1 MKRLE
6 IASAKLA
13 VVFPE
18 GKLPAIDPADPA
30 FVLLLGTREVHGK
43 VNPKAARKLAQQRG
57 GAVLQGKLV
66 AQAGTLNLLDAGF
79 TWIDPKAQAATD
91 GGATSARQ
99 EQPRNDT
106 RPQQDPAPD
115 RTAWLQPQELVDIAA
130 ETARCAG
137 LDVTITPYPEVV
149 IQIGDPPQLLRC
161 SGVRFDEHYLLVR
174 LPTGSWR
181 ALKIDPATG
190 SVVLRLACPGG
201 YWRHVVRIL
210 TALVYDRL
218 KARRDQFEA
227 RIAVLPP
234 PADPVEVRSVPEP
247 PVFPLLEPRRR
258 WPPDASPWLAAEAP
272 LPASPPDLVSAA
284 APSPAAGPEA
294 STESTPSPEP
304 TAPAAPAPAPRPAKS
319 AGPPAAPGGNARPL
333 TGRVRR

>member
-13 VVFPE
+13 VVLPE
-18 GKLPAIDPADPA
+18 GKLPAIDPADPG
-30 FVLLLGTREVHGK
+30 FVLLLGGREIPGK
-43 VNPKAARKLAQQRG
+43 VNPKAARKLAQHRG

-66 AQAGTLNLLDAGF
+66 AQAGKLNLLDAGF
-79 TWIDPKAQAATD
+79 TWIDPKAEAATD

-99 EQPRNDT
+99 GQPSNDT
-106 RPQQDPAPD
+106 RPQQDHAPD

-137 LDVTITPYPEVV
+137 LDVTITPCPEVV
-149 IQIGDPPQLLRC
+149 IQIGDPPQPLRC
-161 SGVRFDEHYLLVR
+161 YGVRFDEHYLLVR

-190 SVVLRLACPGG
+190 SVVLHLACPRG

-218 KARRDQFEA
+218 KARRDQFEP

-234 PADPVEVRSVPEP
+234 PADCVEIRSVPEP
-247 PVFPLLEPRRR
+247 PVFPLLEPRRQ
-258 WPPDASPWLAAEAP
+258 WPPTASPWLAAEAP
-272 LPASPPDLVSAA
+272 LPASPQDPLSAA
-284 APSPAAGPEA
+284 APTPAAGPEIPPGSEPA
-294 STESTPSPEP
+294 PSAEP
-304 TAPAAPAPAPRPAKS
+304 AAAAAPAPAPRRSSP
-319 AGPPAAPGGNARPL
+319 R
-333 TGRVRR
+333 GRRQLPEERSDR